1 MLRGLLSL
9 ALLLL
14 LAAPQAASAQQRN
27 ILALSPG
34 EMGRVIGAAAECKM
48 NSNRAVML
56 TRRVLTAADRLNVNP
71 MTVQNGIN
79 AGSEQVRR
87 GRMPCNNARID
98 FEALE
103 EALADLPP
111 KPL

>member
-1 MLRGLLSL
+1 MRRLLP

-14 LAAPQAASAQQRN
+14 LFTAQPAWAQNRN
-27 ILALSPG
+27 LQTLPPG

-48 NSNRAVML
+48 NSNRATML
-56 TRRVLTAADRLNVNP
+56 TRRVLTLTDRQGVNP
-71 MTVQNGIN
+71 QVVLNGIN
-79 AGSEQVRR
+79 AGSDQVRR
-87 GRMPCNNARID
+87 GRMNCNNARID

>member
-1 MLRGLLSL
+1 MRQLLP

-14 LAAPQAASAQQRN
+14 LFAASAEAQNRN
-27 ILALSPG
+27 LQTLPPG

-56 TRRVLTAADRLNVNP
+56 TRRVLTLTDRLNINP
-71 MTVQNGIN
+71 AVVQNGIN
-79 AGSEQVRR
+79 AGSDQARR
-87 GRMPCNNARID
+87 GRMNCNNARID